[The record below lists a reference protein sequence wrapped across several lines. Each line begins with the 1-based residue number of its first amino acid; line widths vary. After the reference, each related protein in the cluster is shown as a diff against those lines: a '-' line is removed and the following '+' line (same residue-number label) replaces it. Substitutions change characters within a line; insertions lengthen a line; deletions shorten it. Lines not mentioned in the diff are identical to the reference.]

1 MNQENITKSLTKIF
15 SLKHVLFSTFDI
27 SSLDLGLNRTQERV
41 LMMAWHKHGAPM
53 QFLSREAGLEK
64 GSLTTVIDSLEE
76 RGLVIRKRDEEDH
89 RSFIVT
95 PTAEGER
102 QAQMIE
108 TLFQEHVKILL
119 AKLTNEE
126 AIEFNKSATII
137 AQLIPRLTV

>member
-1 MNQENITKSLTKIF
+1 MNTDSITESLTKIF
-15 SLKHVLFSTFDI
+15 SLKYILFSSFDI
-27 SSLDLGLNRTQERV
+27 SSLELGLNRTQERV

-53 QFLSREAGLEK
+53 RFLSREAGLEK

-95 PTAEGER
+95 PTKEGER

-108 TLFQEHVKILL
+108 TLFRKHVGTLL
-119 AKLTNEE
+119 GKLTNEE
-126 AIEFNKSATII
+126 AAEFEKSVTNI
-137 AQLIPRLTV
+137 AQLIPRLSA